1 MSYLEMKGVG
11 RQGPTLGVNLLEVA
25 LAGMPRGPM
34 VCVEWHK
41 ESRQRRVEAAEKR
54 STVHRHSATVALHYI
69 RCCCELYSELCI
81 VCVYTSI

>member
-11 RQGPTLGVNLLEVA
+11 RQGPTSGVNLLEVA

-41 ESRQRRVEAAEKR
+41 ESRQRSVQQLVARHSSLSNSRLSEAAVR
-54 STVHRHSATVALHYI
+54 VSA
-69 RCCCELYSELCI
+69 
-81 VCVYTSI
+81 

>member
-41 ESRQRRVEAAEKR
+41 ESRQRCVLSLAAASSR
-54 STVHRHSATVALHYI
+54 STTVSQSAEATV
-69 RCCCELYSELCI
+69 RVS
-81 VCVYTSI
+81 T

>member
-41 ESRQRRVEAAEKR
+41 ESRQRSSS
-54 STVHRHSATVALHYI
+54 STQSAVQHRPRCVRCLPRLDIVSVRHLPTTANSA
-69 RCCCELYSELCI
+69 R
-81 VCVYTSI
+81 